1 MNKKIIAAA
10 LLVGAISLP
19 LPPVDAQPSEVPSEA
34 PSDVSTQAVDEWYWL
49 ASDNKYSKY
58 FDPSSVKVLKSSKR
72 EDGREIATQI
82 EAWTKTTY
90 SYDGAAE
97 TIDNYEIKSLLP
109 DPSKLS
115 YSLALLKINP
125 QNRTIQYA
133 REDFYDRSGKVIW
146 SKAEGRIKEINSQS
160 FDEDFY
166 CAIVDEV
173 FKQGEYDR
181 KNASDR
187 WIDLCKIINRDGSIT
202 TITADTTTMRLKG
215 SNLIVWQW
223 QDTRD
228 ATGNVTEI
236 RFMKKAVNLAQ
247 GTERI
252 TNGEMWTP
260 HHGWQELEDENDGA
274 YVMING
280 DAPEYKGLVRLRAF
294 AKGYPA
300 WVNRYAIE

>member
-1 MNKKIIAAA
+1 MNKKLIAAA
-10 LLVGAISLP
+10 MLAGALTLP
-19 LPPVDAQPSEVPSEA
+19 LQDVDAAPKITTPPPEA
-34 PSDVSTQAVDEWYWL
+34 AAQEADGWYWL

-58 FDPSSVKVLKSSKR
+58 FDPSTVKVLKSSKR
-72 EDGREIATQI
+72 EDGREIATEI

-97 TIDNYEIKSLLP
+97 TINNYDIKSLLP
-109 DPSKLS
+109 DPARLK

-133 REDFYDRSGKVIW
+133 REDFYDAYNRVIW

-173 FKQGEYDR
+173 FRLGERER
-181 KNASDR
+181 KAAPDR

-215 SNLIVWQW
+215 SNLIVWEW

-228 ATGNVTEI
+228 AKGSVLEI
-236 RFMKKAVNLAQ
+236 RFMKKAVNLPQ

-260 HHGWQELEDENDGA
+260 HHGWQELDDENDGA

-280 DAPEYKGLVRLRAF
+280 DAPEYNGLVRLRAF
-294 AKGYPA
+294 AKGYAA
-300 WVNRYAIE
+300 WVNRYAID

>member
-1 MNKKIIAAA
+1 MNRKLIAAA
-10 LLVGAISLP
+10 LLVGAITLP
-19 LPPVDAQPSEVPSEA
+19 LSNADAAQLTSPPPEAAAQAE
-34 PSDVSTQAVDEWYWL
+34 DGWYWL

-58 FDPSSVKVLKSSKR
+58 FDPSTVKVLKFSKR
-72 EDGREIATQI
+72 EDGREIATEI

-97 TIDNYEIKSLLP
+97 TISNYEIQSLLP
-109 DPSKLS
+109 DPSRLK

-133 REDFYDRSGKVIW
+133 REDFYDGSGRVIW

-173 FKQGEYDR
+173 FKQGERER
-181 KNASDR
+181 KIAPDR

-215 SNLIVWQW
+215 SNLIVWEW
-223 QDTRD
+223 QDTRE
-228 ATGNVTEI
+228 AGGNVIEI
-236 RFMKKAVNLAQ
+236 RFMKKAVNLPQ

-252 TNGEMWTP
+252 TNGEVWTP
-260 HHGWQELEDENDGA
+260 HHGWRELEDENDGA

-280 DAPEYKGLVRLRAF
+280 DAPEYSGLVRLRAF
-294 AKGYPA
+294 AKGYA
-300 WVNRYAIE
+300 SWVNRYSID

>member
-1 MNKKIIAAA
+1 MNRNFIVAA
-10 LLVGAISLP
+10 LLAGAITLP
-19 LPPVDAQPSEVPSEA
+19 FAQTNAAQSTTPPAEAAAQAEEG
-34 PSDVSTQAVDEWYWL
+34 WYWL

-58 FDPSSVKVLKSSKR
+58 FDPTSVKVLKSSKR
-72 EDGREIATQI
+72 DNGREIATEI

-97 TIDNYEIKSLLP
+97 TIDNYDIKSLLP
-109 DPSKLS
+109 DPSRLN

-133 REDFYDRSGKVIW
+133 REDFYDSRGRVIW

-173 FKQGEYDR
+173 FRQGEIER
-181 KNASDR
+181 KNAPDR

-215 SNLIVWQW
+215 SNLIVWEW

-228 ATGNVTEI
+228 ANGNVLEI
-236 RFMKKAVNLAQ
+236 RFMKKAVNLPQ

-260 HHGWQELEDENDGA
+260 QHAWRELDDENDGA

-280 DAPEYKGLVRLRAF
+280 DAPEYNGLVRLRAF
-294 AKGYPA
+294 AKGYSS
-300 WVNRYAIE
+300 WVNRYSID